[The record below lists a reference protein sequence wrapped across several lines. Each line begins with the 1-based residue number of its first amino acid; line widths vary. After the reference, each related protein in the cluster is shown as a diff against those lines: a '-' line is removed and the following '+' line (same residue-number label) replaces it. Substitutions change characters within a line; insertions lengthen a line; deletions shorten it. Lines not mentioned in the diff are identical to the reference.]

1 MILADKK
8 AYLDAAMINCGN
20 ILKSVNAHSVT
31 LPIKGLIVNGHRVLL
46 SYCSDSGTIEFKDE
60 FTNKYITINNANLT
74 GEDYNKILWVMII
87 IFNAGMYESSK
98 GISLCPMSTLK

>member
-8 AYLDAAMINCGN
+8 AYLAAAMINCGN
-20 ILKSVNAHSVT
+20 ILKSNNAAGVGIV
-31 LPIKGLIVNGHRVLL
+31 IKGLTVNGHRVYLE
-46 SYCSDSGTIEFKDE
+46 YCSDSGSFEFKDE

-98 GISLCPMSTLK
+98 GVLGCPMQTLK